1 MASDARR
8 WIPLALIAAATAAT
22 GFAVRDLPPAVT
34 LDLGGV
40 LPFPL
45 EETADTAPRWVVVVG
60 VPLIAA
66 FVWGLFRL
74 GRTRAGLRVARRLFF
89 PDLPDALADPATVDR
104 IRATYD
110 TISLWVVVLVLGV
123 HAGMVAAVLGHLTL
137 APRIIAVVMGISLI
151 AAGNV
156 MPRLRPNL
164 VAGVRTRATLTDHRL
179 WRSTHRLLGVA
190 FVIAGIL
197 TVVVGLAAPAFG
209 LATGVVTLLVACI
222 GATIGGLRARRAAT
236 AH

>member
-1 MASDARR
+1 MTSDARS
-8 WIPLALIAAATAAT
+8 WIPLALIAVAMAAT
-22 GFAVRDLPPAVT
+22 GFAVGDLPPAVT
-34 LDLGGV
+34 LDLRGV
-40 LPFPL
+40 LPFPV
-45 EETADTAPRWVVVVG
+45 EETGDTAPRWVAVVG

-66 FVWGLFRL
+66 FVWVLFRL
-74 GRTRAGLRVARRLFF
+74 GRTRAGLRGARRLFF
-89 PDLPDALADPATVDR
+89 PNVPDALADPATVDR

-123 HAGMVAAVLGHLTL
+123 HAGMMAAVLGHLTL

-151 AAGNV
+151 ATGNV
-156 MPRLRPNL
+156 IPRLRPNL
-164 VAGVRTRATLTDHRL
+164 VAGVRTRRTLTDPRL

-209 LATGVVTLLVACI
+209 LATGVVTLVIACI